1 MAKEHIFPL
10 FLDAAAVTTVDA
22 GALPVTTSYNIVNP
36 SNNDE
41 QYTVADGTIPGQMM
55 VILNINANDANI
67 TFATPFVSNA
77 KVVDLDTINE
87 QVTAMWNGSAWVILH
102 GEKASQVASS

>member
-22 GALPVTTSYNIVNP
+22 GALPVTTSYNVVNP
-36 SNNDE
+36 GNDNE

-67 TFATPFVSNA
+67 TFTTPFNSNA
-77 KVVDLDTINE
+77 KVVDLDSVGE
-87 QVTAMWNGSAWVILH
+87 QVTAMWNGSGWVILQ
-102 GEKASQVASS
+102 GEKAAQVAAS